1 MQTQKMRFPLNLQFF
16 AEGGEGGDGGQGAGA
31 QQPGQQV
38 QTPTFDYQKLA
49 DIISGKQSVAEDTVL
64 KNYFKQQGLSQDE
77 MKQAISTFKKQR
89 AESQPDIGALQTQAT
104 QAQQQAQ
111 QAIIER
117 DAYLLAAELGVDL
130 KTMPY
135 VLKMADLGAV
145 VGEDGQVAQDKLKE
159 ALNKVLE
166 ALPQLKQQT
175 NPAGGFQIGAAGET
189 QTKTAVE
196 EQLDNIFGVKKN

>member
-16 AEGGEGGDGGQGAGA
+16 AESGGAEPPAGGNEPPAGS
-31 QQPGQQV
+31 QQN

-64 KNYFKQQGLSQDE
+64 KNYFKQQGLSQEE
-77 MKQAISTFKKQR
+77 MNQAISAFKKQK
-89 AESQPDIGALQTQAT
+89 AESQPDIGALQTQAS

-145 VGEDGQVAQDKLKE
+145 VGEDGKVAQDKLKE

-166 ALPQLKQQT
+166 TLPQLKQQV
-175 NPAGGFQIGAAGET
+175 NPSGGFQIGVPGATGA
-189 QTKTAVE
+189 KTAD
-196 EQLDNIFGVKKN
+196 EQLDNIFGIKKN

>member
-16 AEGGEGGDGGQGAGA
+16 AESGGAEPPAGGNEPPAGS
-31 QQPGQQV
+31 QQS

-64 KNYFKQQGLSQDE
+64 KNYFKQQGLSQEE
-77 MKQAISTFKKQR
+77 MNQAISAFKKQK
-89 AESQPDIGALQTQAT
+89 AESQPDIGALQTQAS

-145 VGEDGQVAQDKLKE
+145 VGEDGKVAQDKLKE

-166 ALPQLKQQT
+166 ALPQLKQQA
-175 NPAGGFQIGAAGET
+175 NPAGGFQIGAAGGT
-189 QTKTAVE
+189 VTKTAVD